1 MPRTP
6 ALKSYSGSMLSRSA
20 ADFRALAA
28 LRFFFVGM
36 TFPARRRAGIDDS
49 NLVAFFGMRNH
60 KETTTVGPTDQE
72 VPGLGSCVREVTNRE
87 GEWIGEGRAC
97 LAKRHAVLPAVR
109 SVLSWVPR
117 KAKIHAPVIYA
128 GLSRMRLTYSR

>member
-1 MPRTP
+1 MV
-6 ALKSYSGSMLSRSA
+6 SRSA

-60 KETTTVGPTDQE
+60 KEATTLGPTDQE
-72 VPGLGSCVREVTNRE
+72 VPGLGS
-87 GEWIGEGRAC
+87 
-97 LAKRHAVLPAVR
+97 
-109 SVLSWVPR
+109 
-117 KAKIHAPVIYA
+117 
-128 GLSRMRLTYSR
+128 